1 MLVIKKY
8 SNRRLYDT
16 AESRYITLE
25 ELAAKI
31 KAGAEIQVQDA
42 KTGQDLTQATLV
54 QIIMESRGASRLLPT
69 PLLVQ
74 MIRMGDDTLAEFL
87 GQYMSMALQLYL
99 QARKGAAAVSPYYPF
114 ASAPFAAA
122 DALARFLGGGAPWG
136 RPAGPAWS
144 PWGRAASP
152 QAGPPDP
159 AAWGAPPGW
168 PPPEE
173 PPEDEPSPATA
184 PPQSAP
190 ARDDIAALR
199 QELEALKDALLKG
212 QKGA

>member
-31 KAGAEIQVQDA
+31 RAGAEIQVQDA
-42 KTGQDLTQATLV
+42 KTGQELTQATLV
-54 QIIMESRGASRLLPT
+54 QIIMESRGASKLLPT

-136 RPAGPAWS
+136 RPAGAAWS
-144 PWGRAASP
+144 PWGRAGAPP
-152 QAGPPDP
+152 QPDP
-159 AAWGAPPGW
+159 SSWGAPPGW
-168 PPPEE
+168 PPADE
-173 PPEDEPSPATA
+173 PPADEPPTPAA
-184 PPQSAP
+184 AAPQSAP
-190 ARDDIAALR
+190 VRDDIAALR